1 MSSAK
6 PATKTAR
13 DGAKGEQDSTDREQ
27 AADGHDCPST
37 EDTGPPPEQ
46 HRAQGADLVD
56 MMDKGS
62 LQPGSG

>member
-27 AADGHDCPST
+27 AADGT
-37 EDTGPPPEQ
+37 T
-46 HRAQGADLVD
+46 A
-56 MMDKGS
+56 
-62 LQPGSG
+62 LQPKTPAHRPNNIERRAPTL